1 MITMSEM
8 IGLRYLLI
16 HDFDMMMMVSV
27 EYNNRE
33 KTKGVPR
40 NKNN

>member
-16 HDFDMMMMVSV
+16 HDSDMMMMVSV

-33 KTKGVPR
+33 NTEGVPR